1 MDKVRVLFVCLG
13 NICRSPAAE
22 GVFEGLVKRRGLAH
36 IEIDSAGTG
45 GWHVGQR
52 ADLRMRQ
59 AAQGRGYDLQSR
71 ARQLGVQDFEEFDW
85 ILPMDNS
92 NFENVMMMKP
102 ENCRARVIP
111 FKDLVGSEQISG
123 VPDPYYGGSQGFER
137 VMDLLEE
144 GCEALIQMLKV
155 EHQGR

>member
-22 GVFEGLVKRRGLAH
+22 GVFEGLVKRRGLDH

-52 ADLRMRQ
+52 ADPRMRQ

-71 ARQLGVQDFEEFDW
+71 ARQFGVQDFEEFDW

-92 NFENVMMMKP
+92 NFENVMAMKP
-102 ENCRARVIP
+102 EACRARVIP
-111 FKDLVGSEQISG
+111 FKDLVTSEQISG
-123 VPDPYYGGSQGFER
+123 VPDPYYGGAQGFER